1 MDATEIPEGIDPK
14 NACRVEVT
22 VNSYFSIVHGKK
34 VYNRGRD
41 VSWVVDSKKYSVINL
56 EKDIA
61 SHFAWDNNQ
70 QANFWVVK
78 GMHWTDKLISDGQ
91 LHSLL
96 RASQLVK
103 FMMIVGNRVEGDEM
117 PPAVNMDCEGM
128 PNEVPVVEKKT
139 EFEGFEWAEI
149 PQYGETIAGPPMP
162 EEEEKEHF
170 MTVGCDPD
178 GDEPTGVDE
187 EWRYLKPVDA
197 AVNDAQPTENI
208 EVELQKRKRARPV
221 LDFDSE
227 CVHDYY
233 SVERFK
239 MAYQFQIAPMNDKSQ
254 WPKVNLGFEM
264 IPPPLQR
271 AAGRP
276 RKQRVKARGEPGKRG
291 PYQCKR
297 CFQFGHIEK
306 GCNATQAE
314 LEQELP
320 PPRPKKGKK
329 QRINNYESVGASTTD
344 SRTSKAAIEPSPM
357 PHSSPGVTIRRM
369 SSISPTSPGV
379 TTRRMAAISPGGINR
394 RLIIE

>member
-1 MDATEIPEGIDPK
+1 VFRAAYHRIDPK

-41 VSWVVDSKKYSVINL
+41 VSWVVDSEKYSVINL

-61 SHFAWDNNQ
+61 SHFTWDSNQ

-128 PNEVPVVEKKT
+128 PNEVPIVEKKM

-197 AVNDAQPTENI
+197 TVNDAQPTENI
-208 EVELQKRKRARPV
+208 EVEVQKRKRARPV

-227 CVHDYY
+227 CVHDDEATMLDDYAAPFTTHDKENPIINEGDTFGDKDEFIMTLRTY
-233 SVERFK
+233 AIKNEFGTRVEHS
-239 MAYQFQIAPMNDKSQ
+239 DK
-254 WPKVNLGFEM
+254 ERY
-264 IPPPLQR
+264 R
-271 AAGRP
+271 ARCADANCDWRIF
-276 RKQRVKARGEPGKRG
+276 AKRL
-291 PYQCKR
+291 
-297 CFQFGHIEK
+297 H
-306 GCNATQAE
+306 
-314 LEQELP
+314 
-320 PPRPKKGKK
+320 
-329 QRINNYESVGASTTD
+329 
-344 SRTSKAAIEPSPM
+344 
-357 PHSSPGVTIRRM
+357 
-369 SSISPTSPGV
+369 
-379 TTRRMAAISPGGINR
+379 GGDTFMV
-394 RLIIE
+394 IILSL